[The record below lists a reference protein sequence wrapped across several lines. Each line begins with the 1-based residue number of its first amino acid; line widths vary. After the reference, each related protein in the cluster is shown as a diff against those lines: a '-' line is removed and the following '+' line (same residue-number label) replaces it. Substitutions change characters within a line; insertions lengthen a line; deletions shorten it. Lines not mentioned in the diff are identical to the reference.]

1 MADVDKGIDL
11 WESIAHTLNDIVTT
25 EGTIKKD
32 NPRIWQGYLH
42 TWSNEDWENIFSALN
57 TVHQRN
63 PDVFTAFNERKLTE
77 ANSVFKKSSMLH
89 TRCMDR
95 KANKTYAWS
104 TIMLMREVWN
114 QIHSIDLPLAD
125 KKAKDDNKPGKNI
138 KIESDSEK
146 TTITIFHSLF
156 ELQ

>member
-11 WESIAHTLNDIVTT
+11 WESIATTLNDIVTT

-57 TVHQRN
+57 TVRTHN
-63 PDVFTAFNERKLTE
+63 PDVFTEFNERKLLE
-77 ANSVFKKSSMLH
+77 AVAVFKKGSMLYP
-89 TRCMDR
+89 RCMDR
-95 KANKTYAWS
+95 KHSKTYAWA

-114 QIHSIDLPLAD
+114 QIHKVDLPLAD
-125 KKAKDDNKPGKNI
+125 KKTKDKSGKNI

-156 ELQ
+156 ELH